1 MSRTLN
7 FNQNYYGQSAFFKVT
22 DTPVKYEDPFT
33 KQFKNYP
40 DKKII
45 INETTGEAISIV
57 GSNFLPVAHENAFQL
72 GIEIFEILFGITP
85 QIHKEEINYRT
96 TDYSVD
102 LISEDCKI
110 IFDNNGYRFHGNQQ
124 NHILR
129 EFNLSNT
136 TSTDNNQR
144 LDFIVNNFHDE
155 YKPFIR
161 ISNYL
166 REGNSFYIE
175 VGYYRS
181 RCTNGMM
188 FGRKTKM
195 TFRNNYRVLN
205 FELIRLSA
213 KNHFLKSGKNF
224 MQMAEQLW
232 KLLTIHI
239 SKAQFKLVTFDI
251 YEKELIKKSINERSR
266 LLENFNELVEKYVM
280 EIGENL
286 NAALNAA
293 TEFSKQLEDNRVS
306 KSTLQNLPFLWMK
319 RVTKKTFNIRTYLNE
334 IEDIEKRV
342 LNTKIRKEELEEIE

>member
-1 MSRTLN
+1 
-7 FNQNYYGQSAFFKVT
+7 
-22 DTPVKYEDPFT
+22 
-33 KQFKNYP
+33 
-40 DKKII
+40 
-45 INETTGEAISIV
+45 
-57 GSNFLPVAHENAFQL
+57 L
-72 GIEIFEILFGITP
+72 GVEIFEILFGITP
-85 QIHKEEINYRT
+85 EIHKEEINNRT

-102 LISEDCKI
+102 LVSEDCKI
-110 IFDNNGYRFHGNQQ
+110 VFDNNGYRFQGKTQ
-124 NHILR
+124 NNIIHVP
-129 EFNLSNT
+129 NLSNT
-136 TSTDNNQR
+136 ASNDNNQR
-144 LDFIVNNFHDE
+144 LDFIVSNFHDE
-155 YKPFIR
+155 YHPFIR

-195 TFRNNYRVLN
+195 TFRNNYRVSH

-213 KNHFLKSGKNF
+213 KNHFSKSEKNF

-239 SKAQFKLVTFDI
+239 PKAQFKLVTFDI

-266 LLENFNELVEKYVM
+266 LLENFNQLVEKYVM

-306 KSTLQNLPFLWMK
+306 KSTLQNLPTLWMK
-319 RVTKKTFNIRTYLNE
+319 KVTKKTFNIRTYLND
-334 IEDIEKRV
+334 IEDIEERV
-342 LNTKIRKEELEEIE
+342 LNAKVRKDELEEIE